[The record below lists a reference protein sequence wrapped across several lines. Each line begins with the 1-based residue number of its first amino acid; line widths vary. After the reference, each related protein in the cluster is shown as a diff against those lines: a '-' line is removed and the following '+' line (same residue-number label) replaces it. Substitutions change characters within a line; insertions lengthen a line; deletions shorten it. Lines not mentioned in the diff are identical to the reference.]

1 MKMEKISPQ
10 IVAEHGI
17 TPEEYRKILNFLG
30 REPTITELG
39 IFSVMWSEHCSYKS
53 SKIYLKKLPT
63 KGKRVLQGPGENAGI
78 IDIGDGYAI
87 VMKIESHNHPSQV
100 EPYQGAAT
108 GVGGIIRDI
117 FTMGARPIA
126 MLNSLRFGDLNNP
139 QTKRLVSGVVG
150 GIAGYG
156 NCMGIPTVAGEV
168 NFDPVYQGNCL
179 VNAMCVGIIRS
190 DSVVKAIAKGKGS
203 PIIYVGSTTGRDGI
217 HGASLL
223 ASAEFTEQ
231 SKDKRPNVQVGD
243 PFMEKLLLEAC
254 LELIQKDLIVGMQ
267 DMGAAGLTS
276 SSSEMA
282 SRGNSGIE
290 LDLDKVPR
298 RETGM
303 TPYEIMLSE
312 SQERMLV
319 CGKKGKENA
328 IKKIFQ
334 KWDLQASVIGKVT
347 SGHQFKI
354 KEKGKVV
361 ADIPVNAITDN
372 APIYNRPYK
381 EPRIFRQMAKYS
393 ELIVE
398 PKDYGKVLLKILN
411 SPNIGSKRWV
421 YKQYDHQV
429 RTNTTVL
436 PGQGDAAVLRIKEN
450 GKYITLTTDGNGRY
464 CYLDPFIGGQIAVAE
479 AARNLVCVGSQPIA
493 VTNCLNFGNP
503 EKPEIMGQ
511 FKQVIEGMTKACKH
525 FDTPVISGNV
535 SFYNET
541 EGKAIY
547 PTPVIGMLGLIEP
560 HSRRDVACYVST
572 NYVTMGFKKPGDLI
586 VLLGETKD
594 EMGGSEYLNLI
605 EKKLGNQPP
614 SLDLKLEKA
623 VQQTV
628 LDSCRLGI
636 LQSAHD
642 CSEGG
647 LAICLAESCL
657 TGNLGAD
664 IQLPVEP
671 FNPAIQLFS
680 ESQSRI
686 IVSLS
691 ESNYST
697 LLKLI
702 KKHSIPHTI
711 LGKVQ
716 KDSLSIGIKERGRGR
731 RDRLIN
737 VQVTELT
744 NCYESAIGI

>member
-1 MKMEKISPQ
+1 MTPQ
-10 IVAEHGI
+10 LITAQLVAEHGI
-17 TPEEYRKILNFLG
+17 TQDEYQKILNFLG

-53 SKIYLKKLPT
+53 SKIYLKQLPT

-126 MLNSLRFGDLNNP
+126 MLNSLRFGDLKNP

-156 NCMGIPTVAGEV
+156 NCMGIPTVAGEIY
-168 NFDPVYQGNCL
+168 FDPVYQGNCL
-179 VNAMCVGIIRS
+179 VNAMCVGIIKT
-190 DSVVKAIAKGKGS
+190 DSVVKALAKGKGN

-282 SRGNSGIE
+282 SRGNTGIE

-334 KWDLQASVIGKVT
+334 KWDLQASVVGKVT
-347 SGHQFKI
+347 SGHRFKV

-381 EPRIFRQMAKYS
+381 EPENFLHLEKVS
-393 ELIVE
+393 ESIIE
-398 PKDYGKVLLKILN
+398 PKDYNETILNLLN

-429 RTNTTVL
+429 RTNTIVL

-450 GKYITLTTDGNGRY
+450 DKYITLTTDGNGRY

-541 EGKAIY
+541 EGRAIY
-547 PTPVIGMLGLIEP
+547 PTPVIGMLGIIEKDLGY
-560 HSRRDVACYVST
+560 R
-572 NYVTMGFKKPGDLI
+572 NKELGKNLFITMGFKNTGDLI
-586 VLLGETKD
+586 VLLGETKN

-605 EKKLGNQPP
+605 EKKLGTQPP
-614 SLDLKLEKA
+614 SLDLKLEKT
-623 VQQTV
+623 VQQTA
-628 LDSCRLGI
+628 LDACHLGI
-636 LQSAHD
+636 LNSAHD

-647 LAICLAESCL
+647 LGICLAESCI

-664 IQLPVEP
+664 IQLPIES

-686 IVSLS
+686 IVSLF
-691 ESNYST
+691 ESHYPT
-697 LLKLI
+697 LHKLI
-702 KKHSIPHTI
+702 KKYNIPYTI
-711 LGKVQ
+711 IGKVQ
-716 KDSLSIGIKERGRGR
+716 KDTLSIGIKERGRGR

-737 VQVTELT
+737 VPVTELT
-744 NCYESAIGI
+744 NCYESAFGI